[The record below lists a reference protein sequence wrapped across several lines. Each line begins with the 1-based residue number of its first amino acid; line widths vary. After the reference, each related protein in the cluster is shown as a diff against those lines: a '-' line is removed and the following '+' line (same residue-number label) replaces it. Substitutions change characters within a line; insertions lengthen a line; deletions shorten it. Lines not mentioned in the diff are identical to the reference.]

1 MAETENKA
9 SLENIT
15 FDDVVF
21 GDGAETQE
29 APAKAEAEEIKEASN
44 EAEELDK
51 DAEKK
56 EAESKPEEEEQVE
69 KEEVE
74 EEIEEDVEEG
84 VEEEAEDKSKDTTV
98 VGEILSKLGYEV
110 EEDYDDTTEGLLK
123 LTQDVGQKLAED
135 QMGQLFNKFPLI
147 QQHLEYVLSGGDS
160 QEFMKAYDPQLDY
173 DKITISE
180 DDARSQKAILSN
192 YFSTKGHDEAFVK
205 EMVDDYEDSGKLYQ
219 KAEAAK
225 KALATMQ
232 VKQRQELV
240 KSQKEQQEKQLKKQD
255 EFWNGVYETLEKNQE
270 FAGLSVPVKEKSKFF
285 DYLSKPVTQEGHTQR
300 DLDHSDASLDVKLA
314 IDYLM
319 YKGFNLDKI
328 INTKVKTKKA
338 QSLRDKIS
346 KNQETV
352 KSARKVSRKK
362 GGSVDVEDLNLDLF
376 R

>member
-1 MAETENKA
+1 
-9 SLENIT
+9 
-15 FDDVVF
+15 
-21 GDGAETQE
+21 
-29 APAKAEAEEIKEASN
+29 
-44 EAEELDK
+44 
-51 DAEKK
+51 
-56 EAESKPEEEEQVE
+56 
-69 KEEVE
+69 
-74 EEIEEDVEEG
+74 
-84 VEEEAEDKSKDTTV
+84 
-98 VGEILSKLGYEV
+98 
-110 EEDYDDTTEGLLK
+110 
-123 LTQDVGQKLAED
+123 
-135 QMGQLFNKFPLI
+135 MGQLFNKFPLI

-255 EFWNGVYETLEKNQE
+255 EFWNWVYETLEKNQE